1 MSSQLFKFPGFF
13 STEIDLTA
21 TTVSPTGVPAGII
34 GAAEKGPAFVPYTLG
49 SFDDFRVRFGNLNP
63 DFVATYAAEKFLT
76 NRPAM
81 TFVRTLGAGANETS
95 EDIDT
100 TRTQGTVKNAGFKLT
115 SGADLG
121 GLSGGGMK
129 FIVARHIVTSNEAF
143 GFPTFTNNN
152 TYFTTG
158 SADEVYL
165 VRAALMVNDLGLAGV
180 GSNNNGG
187 WSATPTAD
195 GKFSMQWYGGSTNA
209 DSLSIESYASNTV
222 TASLD
227 PLSDDYIAKV
237 VNTDPTKFASTG
249 ILLYADYAVDA
260 SVATLATG
268 SNDLLLVSGSSNTS
282 ANSGD
287 TAQTFTDMYGRFDT
301 RYKTPSTSF
310 FISQPYG
317 GTEYDLFRI
326 ESIDDGA
333 YANDKYKI
341 SIAALQKSS
350 NPRDEHGTF
359 SLVVREFGDTDINP
373 QILEQFNELS
383 LNPKSDKY
391 IAKVIG
397 DKKAFFNFDV
407 ETEED
412 RRIIVSGKYPNKSR
426 YIRVVMNEAIEDN
439 SNSIPKSALP
449 FGFRGYSFLNT
460 NPLLVDATGSGDF
473 SGSRRL
479 YTLSGSSADPRLLAS
494 VVPPTPMRF
503 KATRGSVSTDSGQ
516 LIGAPGSTEIADNR
530 YYWGIKFERTDSAL
544 NPNVTLSPNNYVS
557 SMTKFFGIEKM
568 DAVVT
573 GSSRDSFNNNKF
585 SLAKVALGNDTLA
598 DVTSSVSTHMR
609 EACYIRNGVPDATNY
624 EITDG
629 SVTRVT
635 FATLFHKGTSAAV
648 FNRFSDYT
656 KFSTVMVGGF
666 DGTNILD
673 KNAATM
679 NDRATSTERRGNI
692 LGNVNANFYGPGLT
706 TNPNGTGIT
715 NNSVFAFRRAADI
728 ITDTIASNINILNVP
743 GQREPLVT
751 DYIAD
756 KVRDYG
762 LALYTQDIPNYN
774 GDNARVFDGE
784 VSQFIDV
791 DYTADALETRALDNY
806 YAAAYFPNVVIND
819 RVNNKK
825 VTVPA
830 SVAALAALGFNDKV
844 AYPWFAP
851 AGFNRASLDFVSQTQ
866 TRIKQAQRERLYSVN
881 INPIVKFPGEGYVIF
896 AQNTLQQAETA
907 LQSINVQ
914 RMVSDLKRQVVEIGN
929 KVIWEQITPGLQT
942 GLVNDLTNAISM
954 IQVKKGIEKFKV
966 ISDGTNNTVEDRNQN
981 KMNVRIMFVPTRSI
995 EFISLDFIVSKSG
1008 VEFQ

>member
-63 DFVATYAAEKFLT
+63 DFVATYAAEKFLS

-95 EDIDT
+95 TDIDT
-100 TRTQGTVKNAGFKLT
+100 TRTQGTVTNAGFKLT
-115 SGADLG
+115 SGINLGQLVGG
-121 GLSGGGMK
+121 GLK
-129 FIVARHIVTSNEAF
+129 FIVARHIVTDNEAF

-165 VRAALMVNDLGLAGV
+165 VRAAIMVNDVGNCGLDNLAV
-180 GSNNNGG
+180 S
-187 WSATPTAD
+187 SATPTSD
-195 GKFSMQWYGGSTNA
+195 GKFVFAWAGTSANA
-209 DSLSIESYASNTV
+209 DSVSYETYVSNVV

-227 PLSDDYIAKV
+227 PLSDDYVAKV
-237 VNTDPTKFASTG
+237 INTDPTKFASEG

-268 SNDLLLVSGSSNTS
+268 SNDLLLVSGSGNTS

-359 SLVVREFGDTDINP
+359 SLLVREFDDNDINP
-373 QILEQFNELS
+373 KILEQFNDLS
-383 LNPKSDKY
+383 LNPKSDNY

-407 ETEED
+407 ETVED
-412 RRIIVSGKYPNKSR
+412 RRLIVNGKYPNKSK
-426 YIRVVMNEAIEDN
+426 YIRVIMNEALEDN

-449 FGFRGYSFLNT
+449 FGFRGYPIINT
-460 NPLLVDATGSGDF
+460 NSLLVDATGSGDF
-473 SGSRRL
+473 SAITRL
-479 YTLSGSSADPRLLAS
+479 YTSGNVGDPRLYGS
-494 VVPPTPMRF
+494 IVPPIPMRF
-503 KATRGSVSTDSGQ
+503 KSTRGSVSTDSGQ

-530 YYWGIKFERTDSAL
+530 YFWGIKFERTDNAL
-544 NPNVTLSPNNYVS
+544 NPNITLAPNGYVS

-573 GSSRDSFNNNKF
+573 GSSKDTFNNNKF
-585 SLAKVALGNDTLA
+585 SLAKVALGNDTLSE
-598 DVTSSVSTHMR
+598 VTSSVATHMR

-629 SVTRVT
+629 SVSRVT
-635 FATLFHKGTSAAV
+635 FATLFHKGATAAV
-648 FNRFSDYT
+648 FNRFSDYA
-656 KFSTVMVGGF
+656 KFSTVMAGGF

-679 NDRATSTERRGNI
+679 NDRSTSTERRGVTV
-692 LGNVNANFYGPGLT
+692 GNVNANFYAPGLA
-706 TNPNGTGIT
+706 TNPNGLGIT
-715 NNSVFAFRRAADI
+715 NNSIFAYRRAAEI
-728 ITDTIASNINILNVP
+728 ITDSISSNINILSVP

-751 DYIAD
+751 DFIAD

-762 LALYTQDIPNYN
+762 LALYTQDIPVYN
-774 GDNARVFDGE
+774 NDNERVFDGE
-784 VSQFIDV
+784 VGQFIDV

-819 RVNNKK
+819 RVNNKR
-825 VTVPA
+825 VTIPA

-866 TRIKQAQRERLYSVN
+866 ARIKQAQRERLYSVN

-914 RMVSDLKRQVVEIGN
+914 RMVSDLKRQVVEICN

-942 GLVNDLTNAISM
+942 GLVTDLTNAISM
-954 IQVKKGIEKFKV
+954 IQVKKGIEKFKI
-966 ISDGTNNTVEDRNQN
+966 ISDGTNNTAEDRNQN
-981 KMNVRIMFVPTRSI
+981 KMNVKILFVPTRSI

-1008 VEFQ
+1008 VEFV